1 VAQMSRQP
9 PEEPVRMAAVPTEPT
24 PQASALL
31 DPAEVIR
38 EFNAQN
44 PQHEALGTRILHMV
58 NAARHLGEQARQAAA
73 TADSER
79 LAHLTIQA
87 EDPERRAPR
96 WRQLLLAL
104 GTLALDALACYFA
117 AQALGNGQ
125 AETLVWTALFL
136 AVLAAGEIALDFYRD
151 RHRRVWRYIAI
162 GLGGFV
168 AGLGILRFTYLVTVG
183 ADGPIAA
190 LVGATLFTVATILFV
205 MAGYWALRRAETPEA
220 GKARRRARRAAR
232 EARATAERAAR
243 CRTKRDRLIDAY
255 LVRLKVGP
263 LASCPAID
271 LPAMEAAVRAHLLGE
286 VAA

>member
-1 VAQMSRQP
+1 MAQMSRQP
-9 PEEPVRMAAVPTEPT
+9 PEEPVRMAAVSTEPA
-24 PQASALL
+24 PQAPAVL
-31 DPAEVIR
+31 DPAGVVR

-58 NAARHLGEQARQAAA
+58 DAARHLGEQASQAAT

-79 LAHLTIQA
+79 LTHLTIAA

-96 WRQLLLAL
+96 WRQLLLAG
-104 GTLALDALACYFA
+104 GTLALDAVACYFA

-125 AETLVWTALFL
+125 AETLAWTALFL
-136 AVLAAGEIALDFYRD
+136 AVLGAGEFALDFYRD

-168 AGLGILRFTYLVTVG
+168 TGLGILRFTYLVTVG
-183 ADGPIAA
+183 AAGPIAA
-190 LVGATLFTVATILFV
+190 LVGAALFTVATVLFV

-243 CRTKRDRLIDAY
+243 CRAKRDRLIDAY

-263 LASCPAID
+263 LASCSASD
-271 LPAMEAAVRAHLLGE
+271 LPAMEAAVRSHLLGE
-286 VAA
+286 AA